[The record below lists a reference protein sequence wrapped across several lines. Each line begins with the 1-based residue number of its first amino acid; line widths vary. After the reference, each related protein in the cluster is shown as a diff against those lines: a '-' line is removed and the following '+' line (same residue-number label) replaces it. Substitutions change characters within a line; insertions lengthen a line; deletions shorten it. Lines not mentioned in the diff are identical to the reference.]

1 MPSISD
7 IETSFKESSIIY
19 DREGNQ
25 LYTIYGG
32 DENRQYVPYDQIS
45 PNIVHALVAME
56 DQRFF
61 TNIGFDIVGIT
72 RSAITCAMGGRC
84 SGGSSLSQQLIKNT
98 LLMNESLYRRKIQ
111 EIILSLQLNIRFSKE
126 KILELYLNKI
136 SFGSNS
142 YGVEQASRRFF
153 GKPSKDVTILE
164 SAIIASLP
172 KTPTGYNP
180 YSRRD
185 RLMGHVYYHDV
196 KGTQEGIVKVDPLS
210 NPQMFDAFKQAFSKI
225 QFTTER

>member
-1 MPSISD
+1 M
-7 IETSFKESSIIY
+7 
-19 DREGNQ
+19 
-25 LYTIYGG
+25 
-32 DENRQYVPYDQIS
+32 
-45 PNIVHALVAME
+45 H
-56 DQRFF
+56 
-61 TNIGFDIVGIT
+61 
-72 RSAITCAMGGRC
+72 
-84 SGGSSLSQQLIKNT
+84 
-98 LLMNESLYRRKIQ
+98 ESLYRRKVQ

-153 GKPSKDVTILE
+153 GKPATEIDILE

-185 RLMGHVYYHDV
+185 RLMGFVYYHDT
-196 KGTQEGIVKVDPLS
+196 KPTEDANVKVDILS
-210 NPQMFDAFKQAFSKI
+210 NPALFNSFKQTLL
-225 QFTTER
+225 QVRFTTERGFTRVCGLSSFQ